1 MFSESAKYYDAL
13 YSFKDYAQEAA
24 QIETLIRL
32 HHPTAKTIL
41 DIGCGTAEHMRF
53 LPTTFDLEGL
63 DLDPGLLA
71 VAESK
76 FPNTPFHLADMSDF
90 DLGKKFDVVLCLFS
104 SIGYVLSTDKLN
116 ASLQCFAKHLNPG
129 GIIVVEPWFSKAVW
143 KTDNINML
151 TYDKDELKICRM
163 TYTGTEGN
171 VSILNFQY
179 LIAEKGEG
187 VRHATEQHRLAMF
200 EEHEFRTAFAA
211 AKLEVQ
217 YDPKGLTNRGLYIG
231 KWR

>member
-1 MFSESAKYYDAL
+1 MFSESAKYYDEL

-24 QIETLIRL
+24 QIEALIRL
-32 HHPTAKTIL
+32 NHPTAKTIL
-41 DIGCGTAEHMRF
+41 DVGCGTAEHLRF

-76 FPNTPFHLADMSDF
+76 FPNTTFHLADMSDF
-90 DLGKKFDVVLCLFS
+90 ALGKKFDVVLCLFS
-104 SIGYVLSTDKLN
+104 SIGYVLTTKALN

-129 GIIVVEPWFSKAVW
+129 GIVVVEPWFSKAVW
-143 KTDNINML
+143 KADNINML
-151 TYDKDELKICRM
+151 TYDTDELKICRM
-163 TYTGTEGN
+163 THTSTKRN
-171 VSILNFQY
+171 VSVLDFQY
-179 LIAEKGEG
+179 LIAEKGRG

-200 EEHEFRTAFAA
+200 EGHEFSEAFSGAG
-211 AKLEVQ
+211 LEMD

-231 KWR
+231 KWA